1 MPRKVC
7 AEPGCPTLT
16 DRTRCTTHE
25 RAKDRARGTR
35 QERGYDADHDREA
48 KRWRDAV
55 RRGELVTCWR
65 CGDPITD
72 PNDCHLGHDD
82 HDHRGCRSAA
92 MARAEARC
100 EASGLRLTAQRRQ
113 VLEALGPDG
122 CFVNVARGSV
132 ADQEALVELLSAGK
146 RGGAAL
152 DVFENEPA
160 VPEAL
165 RNLENVVLSPHQG
178 TATRETRDAMG
189 ELVVANLDA
198 HFARRPLLSPVA

>member
-1 MPRKVC
+1 MPWRADDAGSQAREVTMPRKVC

-25 RAKDRARGTR
+25 RARDRARGTR

-82 HDHRGCRSAA
+82 HDRRVTRGPEHGRSCNLSAA
-92 MARAEARC
+92 GRARHGI
-100 EASGLRLTAQRRQ
+100 S
-113 VLEALGPDG
+113 PD
-122 CFVNVARGSV
+122 
-132 ADQEALVELLSAGK
+132 D
-146 RGGAAL
+146 
-152 DVFENEPA
+152 
-160 VPEAL
+160 
-165 RNLENVVLSPHQG
+165 
-178 TATRETRDAMG
+178 
-189 ELVVANLDA
+189 
-198 HFARRPLLSPVA
+198 

>member
-16 DRTRCTTHE
+16 DRTRCTIHE

-35 QERGYDADHDREA
+35 QERGYGADHDREA

-82 HDHRGCRSAA
+82 HDRRVTRGPEHGRSCNLSAA
-92 MARAEARC
+92 GRARHGI
-100 EASGLRLTAQRRQ
+100 S
-113 VLEALGPDG
+113 PD
-122 CFVNVARGSV
+122 
-132 ADQEALVELLSAGK
+132 D
-146 RGGAAL
+146 
-152 DVFENEPA
+152 
-160 VPEAL
+160 
-165 RNLENVVLSPHQG
+165 
-178 TATRETRDAMG
+178 
-189 ELVVANLDA
+189 
-198 HFARRPLLSPVA
+198 

>member
-1 MPRKVC
+1 MPEVLRKHGRLQPGRLGFDSSRVCQRVPALSLATGPHRRSPFRPGPTTTSRRGPCVARPAGRGVKAREVTMPRKVC

-82 HDHRGCRSAA
+82 HDRRVTRGPEHGRGCNLSAA
-92 MARAEARC
+92 GRARHGI
-100 EASGLRLTAQRRQ
+100 S
-113 VLEALGPDG
+113 PD
-122 CFVNVARGSV
+122 
-132 ADQEALVELLSAGK
+132 D
-146 RGGAAL
+146 
-152 DVFENEPA
+152 
-160 VPEAL
+160 
-165 RNLENVVLSPHQG
+165 
-178 TATRETRDAMG
+178 
-189 ELVVANLDA
+189 
-198 HFARRPLLSPVA
+198 